1 MKDADKF
8 IIFTNGNLFSLLILK
23 DFLIKNR
30 EDIVKVVI
38 VTGDYKGKSGI
49 KAIWDYFKSTA
60 TSYFLYKIFT
70 VALVFYFRLEKEVE
84 ISSVAGFCDRLG
96 IDYKRVSNINDDLF
110 YQDLRQL
117 KADFLVSVS
126 CPQLIK
132 EKLLALFN
140 YRGINIHSSLL
151 PAYAGLAPYFWVLAK
166 GESVTGTS
174 VHYLSKSFD
183 EGNLLVQK
191 NYQIKDGE
199 SVFGL
204 FLKLALIGSEAI
216 QEATKKLT
224 QGYTGDIQNIKDST
238 YFSNPQN
245 QDIKDLRRNGHKL
258 LNKKDIAVLRKE
270 LKKLNSC
277 SP

>member
-1 MKDADKF
+1 MIDTGNF

-23 DFLIKNR
+23 DFLRNNR
-30 EDIVKVVI
+30 EVIVKVVI

-60 TSYFLYKIFT
+60 TAYFLYKIFT

-84 ISSVAGFCDRLG
+84 ITSVAGFCDRLG

-110 YQDLRQL
+110 YQDLRHL

-132 EKLLALFN
+132 ERLLALFN

-183 EGNLLVQK
+183 KGNVLVQK
-191 NYQIKDGE
+191 SYQIKEGE

-204 FLKLALIGSEAI
+204 FLNLALIGSEAI
-216 QEATKKLT
+216 QEAIKKLT
-224 QGYTGDIQNIKDST
+224 QGYTGYTQEKKGYS
-238 YFSNPQN
+238 YFSHPQRP
-245 QDIKDLRRNGHKL
+245 DIKDLRKNGHKL
-258 LNKKDIAVLRKE
+258 LTRKDLAIVRKE
-270 LKKLNSC
+270 LKRLNNSSC
-277 SP
+277 

>member
-1 MKDADKF
+1 MKDTGHF

-23 DFLIKNR
+23 DFLRKNR
-30 EDIVKVVI
+30 ENIVRVVI

-49 KAIWDYFKSTA
+49 KAIWNYFKSTA
-60 TSYFLYKIFT
+60 TAYFLYKIFT

-96 IDYKRVSNINDDLF
+96 IDYKRVSNINDGLF
-110 YQDLRQL
+110 YQDLRHL

-132 EKLLALFN
+132 EKLLSLFN

-174 VHYLSKSFD
+174 VHYLTKGFD
-183 EGNLLVQK
+183 KGNVLVQK
-191 NYQIKDGE
+191 SYQIKEGE
-199 SVFGL
+199 SVFSL
-204 FLKLALIGSEAI
+204 FLNLALIGGEAI
-216 QEATKKLT
+216 QEAINKLT
-224 QGYTGDIQNIKDST
+224 QGYTGYTQKKNGYS
-238 YFSNPQN
+238 YFSNPQRV
-245 QDIKDLRRNGHKL
+245 DIKDLRNNGHKL
-258 LNKKDIAVLRKE
+258 LTRKDIAIVRKE
-270 LKKLNSC
+270 LKKLNNISC
-277 SP
+277 